1 MPRARKVTVALF
13 AFAATLVSSPLTAA
27 PKEAPSIPRI
37 LVFTK
42 TTGFRHASIPVATRT
57 VRELAGQGGL
67 SVVTTEDPTAFSD
80 ANLRRYA
87 AVVFLLTTGDVL
99 NDSQQL
105 AFQRYIRRGGGY
117 VGVHSAA
124 DTEYGWAWYGG
135 LVGAYFRS
143 HPQIQ
148 RAVID
153 VTDALHPSTAG
164 LPRRWSRMDEWYN
177 FARNPRPSVRVLAR
191 IDESTYS
198 PGPGAMG
205 VDHPIVWSHRYQGG
219 RAWYTAGGHT
229 EESYAE
235 PLFRRHLLEGI
246 RYAAGLSPPRILS
259 VSSTIRGGRLVVR
272 LRYTSCLPCK
282 GRLQIRLGKRTARA
296 SLALGR
302 GSGRATSS
310 SLPRGRWRF
319 SVTLEDPRTGLEHSV
334 SRWARVR

>member
-1 MPRARKVTVALF
+1 MPGARAVTIALI
-13 AFAATLVSSPLTAA
+13 ALGTALVSAPLTEAPKAA
-27 PKEAPSIPRI
+27 PSSPRI

-42 TTGFRHASIPVATRT
+42 TTGFRHASIPAATRT
-57 VRELAGQGGL
+57 VRELAGRNGL
-67 SVVTTEDPTAFSD
+67 AVVTTEDPTAFSD
-80 ANLRRYA
+80 AKLRRYA

-135 LVGAYFRS
+135 LVGAYFKS

-153 VTDALHPSTAG
+153 VTDARDPSTVG
-164 LPRRWSRMDEWYN
+164 LPRRWSRTDEWYN

-205 VDHPIVWSHRYQGG
+205 IDHPIAWSHRYQGG

-246 RYAAGLSPPRILS
+246 RYAAGLSPPKILS
-259 VSSTIRGGRLVVR
+259 VSSTTRGRRLVVR
-272 LRYTSCLPCK
+272 LRYASCLPCK
-282 GRLQIRLGKRTARA
+282 GRLQIRLGTRTTRARVA
-296 SLALGR
+296 LAG
-302 GSGRATSS
+302 GNGRATSS
-310 SLPRGRWRF
+310 RLPRGRWRF

-334 SRWARVR
+334 SRWARIM

>member
-1 MPRARKVTVALF
+1 MPGARAVTVALL
-13 AFAATLVSSPLTAA
+13 ALGAALVSTALNAA
-27 PKEAPSIPRI
+27 PMAAPSSPRI

-57 VRELAGQGGL
+57 VRDLAGQNGL
-67 SVVTTEDPTAFSD
+67 AVVATEDSTAFSD

-135 LVGAYFRS
+135 LVGAYFKS

-148 RAVID
+148 GAVID
-153 VTDALHPSTAG
+153 VTDARHPSTAG
-164 LPRRWSRMDEWYN
+164 LPRRWSRTDEWYN

-205 VDHPIVWSHRYQGG
+205 IDHPIAWSHRYQGG

-229 EESYAE
+229 EESYGE

-259 VSSTIRGGRLVVR
+259 VNSTIRGGRLVVR
-272 LRYTSCLPCK
+272 LRYTSCLPCR
-282 GRLQIRLGKRTARA
+282 GRLQIRLGTRTTRARVA
-296 SLALGR
+296 LAG
-302 GSGRATSS
+302 GYGRATSS
-310 SLPRGRWRF
+310 RLPRGRWRF

-334 SRWARVR
+334 SRWARIR